1 MNTNGTLLETLA
13 NSELYRSYESA
24 YNETT
29 GLPVTLRPV
38 ETWQL
43 PLHGK
48 RKENSFCAMMAEQS
62 RTCAACLQMQEK
74 LAQGARSEPCA
85 MTCAYGLCE
94 LAVPVK
100 LGSETIGLL
109 QTGQVMRQ
117 KPSEAAFDRAVTK
130 GKELGVDLSGAKARA
145 AFFQTPVAS
154 SKKIEA
160 ATKMLAIFADHLS
173 MKSNQIAVQQAPQIG
188 TILHI

>member
-1 MNTNGTLLETLA
+1 M
-13 NSELYRSYESA
+13 
-24 YNETT
+24 
-29 GLPVTLRPV
+29 
-38 ETWQL
+38 
-43 PLHGK
+43 
-48 RKENSFCAMMAEQS
+48 
-62 RTCAACLQMQEK
+62 QMQEK

-130 GKELGVDLSGAKARA
+130 GNELGVDLSGAKARA

-154 SKKIEA
+154 PKKIEA

-173 MKSNQIAVQQAPQIG
+173 MKSNQIAVQQASTEPPVITMRSG
-188 TILHI
+188 SICSNFGPSLRSHAKASSKSEMMAGSFTSGARR